1 MANLSNL
8 QWAGPPTNVREILNG
23 FELARHPV
31 KGLGLR
37 TTKKC
42 FGLSRPV
49 AIGYGGV
56 RLNSQYALSMCK
68 TKKTIDAGETDYL
81 ISTAEEYV
89 DADNQ
94 LVSKVYFDGHPNR
107 WRELQVSHQQRGV
120 VGDPWPGPYVNEP
133 VGDELPNAEL
143 CDLGDTLL
151 PPATYGRPPYRE
163 WDLRATIAWV
173 IQDDLD
179 KGVWVEGYYNKNVNI
194 RTVSRVGYKSNQFP
208 SIFNTPAPEP
218 VLKGRD
224 LTRYES
230 EQERQA
236 RAEERARNRLSMQQ
250 QANAHRAQLAAA
262 AAILTTASKNFAA
275 AARARAGKQLLQ
287 EQRVGEYNPATN
299 HPPVFAAPAPGQ
311 AFGWAEGV
319 ASTSTSTANAPSI
332 RSQVM
337 MPSER
342 RSRQPAASTEAATT
356 QDAVTA
362 DPDAQAKGVL
372 EEDAPRYTGRAKP
385 VVSRSTNTPAAPDAV
400 YNTPA
405 PPTSVYNTSAAQV
418 AETAVTEEE
427 DEGEDAGTEGKWRE
441 SREWENRNKRQRKD

>member
-1 MANLSNL
+1 
-8 QWAGPPTNVREILNG
+8 
-23 FELARHPV
+23 
-31 KGLGLR
+31 
-37 TTKKC
+37 
-42 FGLSRPV
+42 
-49 AIGYGGV
+49 
-56 RLNSQYALSMCK
+56 MCK

-94 LVSKVYFDGHPNR
+94 LVLKMYFDGHPNR

-179 KGVWVEGYYNKNVNI
+179 KGVWVEGYYNKKVNM

-236 RAEERARNRLSMQQ
+236 RADERARNRMSMQQ
-250 QANAHRAQLAAA
+250 QNNAHRAQLAAA

-275 AARARAGKQLLQ
+275 AARARAGKPLLQ

-311 AFGWAEGV
+311 AFGWAQGI
-319 ASTSTSTANAPSI
+319 ASTSTSTANAPHTTAHTTANAPHTTAHTEAQAKVCAQPPSI

-405 PPTSVYNTSAAQV
+405 PPTSVYNTPAAQV
-418 AETAVTEEE
+418 AE
-427 DEGEDAGTEGKWRE
+427 
-441 SREWENRNKRQRKD
+441 QR